1 MVAESSFPC
10 SGPPAVIVHGI
21 KPIRHKNPLIGELVG
36 GTGMFHLK
44 PPFRFSLEPIEAGMD
59 CGAVTALQDQHIYL
73 PPDQVSAQHRVY
85 GVVLRT
91 FLQGRGKLRVRHGRT
106 HPERFHLITRNRQAR
121 PPIPRSQCYWFNHLA
136 DMYACPNSM
145 VTAPLDPVCAQRVK

>member
-10 SGPPAVIVHGI
+10 SGPPAVAVIVHGI

-36 GTGMFHLK
+36 GTGMFHLR
-44 PPFRFSLEPIEAGMD
+44 PPFRFFLEPIEADMD

-73 PPDQVSAQHRVY
+73 PPDQVSVQHRVY
-85 GVVLRT
+85 GVALRT

-106 HPERFHLITRNRQAR
+106 HPERFHLTTRNRQAH
-121 PPIPRSQCYWFNHLA
+121 PPIPRSQCSTRNWFTHLA
-136 DMYACPNSM
+136 DRYACPNSM
-145 VTAPLDPVCAQRVK
+145 ATAPLDPV